1 MKLLKDKVDDATMAE
16 QLEELWED
24 DVVRA
29 RVFAV
34 VRVVA
39 VKWVH
44 DRNVPTLLSKRSWC
58 TLT

>member
-1 MKLLKDKVDDATMAE
+1 MAE